1 MNTALATQPS
11 NNHSARRASDVLLSV
26 ENLSTT
32 FATPAGPVCAV
43 RDVSF
48 TVGPGEV
55 VGLVGE
61 SGSGKTVTALSLLRL
76 LPSTARTTGTVTYRG
91 ADIMSLSKREL
102 RRLRGAD
109 ISMIFQDPMTSLDPL
124 FTIESQIVGV
134 IRAHQHV
141 SRAEAAERA
150 SQLLHDV
157 GIADVATRLRQY
169 PHQLSGGMRQRVLIA
184 MALANDPGLLIA
196 DEPTTALDVTIQAQ
210 IIRLLKRAC
219 ARTGMSIVLVT
230 HDLGV
235 VAGICD
241 RLFVMYGGRLVETGP
256 STSVYPNPE
265 HPYTAGLLGS
275 VIRPDRDRSTRLPTI
290 EGQPPVMLNP
300 SPGCPFAPRC
310 ALRVD
315 RCTQDTPDL
324 TLRSR
329 DHLAACFVTE
339 KRNAAS
345 S

>member
-1 MNTALATQPS
+1 MSTAMTIEQAKQPPPPS
-11 NNHSARRASDVLLSV
+11 ESDVLLNV

-32 FATPAGPVCAV
+32 FATPLGPVCAV
-43 RDVSF
+43 RGVSF
-48 TVGPGEV
+48 TVGRGEV

-76 LPSTARTTGTVTYRG
+76 LPSNATTTGTIMYRG
-91 ADIMSLSKREL
+91 RDIMRMTNRQL
-102 RRLRGAD
+102 RQLRGAD

-134 IRAHQHV
+134 IRAHRSV
-141 SRAEAAERA
+141 SREAASQQA
-150 SQLLHDV
+150 TQLLHDV
-157 GIADVATRLRQY
+157 GIADVATRRHQY

-219 ARTGMSIVLVT
+219 ARTGMSIILVT

-256 STSVYPNPE
+256 SSTVYRHPE
-265 HPYTAGLLGS
+265 HPYTAALLES
-275 VIRPDRDRSTRLPTI
+275 VIRPDRDRSIRLQAI
-290 EGQPPVMLNP
+290 EGQAPIMLNP
-300 SPGCPFAPRC
+300 DPGCPFAPRC
-310 ALRVD
+310 TLTID
-315 RCTQDTPDL
+315 RCTEETPQL
-324 TLRSR
+324 TDRSPE
-329 DHLAACFVTE
+329 HLAACFVTE
-339 KRNAAS
+339 GHRAEHA
-345 S
+345 